1 MEPSFIKDMFNHIA
15 PRYDFLN
22 RLLSLRRDVYWR
34 REMAAALTVP
44 ESGRVLDVACGTGDV
59 MIELMHQ
66 EKAGKHIIGLDF
78 APEMIGVARRKL
90 HARAAICRTDLLAG
104 NGLSLPFL
112 PGTFDA
118 ITIAFGIR
126 NIMDRKAALREF
138 FTHLKPG
145 GHLAV
150 LELSTPRPRFLKY
163 LYAVYFERILPAI
176 GGFFSSNRMAYRY
189 LPASVIRFPEPET
202 FAGLMKSA
210 GFKDICWRRLTL
222 GLATLHIGVK
232 PADFNAFAIGGNPT

>member
-1 MEPSFIKDMFNHIA
+1 MEPSFVEDMFNHIA

-34 REMAAALTVP
+34 REMAAALAVP
-44 ESGRVLDVACGTGDV
+44 KNGRVLDVACGTGDV
-59 MIELMHQ
+59 MIELIHQ
-66 EKAGKHIIGLDF
+66 EKAGRHVIGLDF
-78 APEMIGVARRKL
+78 APEMLGVARRKFNS
-90 HARAAICRTDLLAG
+90 RPAICRTDLIAG

-112 PGTFDA
+112 PGSFDA

-126 NIMDRKAALREF
+126 NIMDRKAALQEF
-138 FTHLKPG
+138 FSTLKPG

-150 LELSTPRPRFLKY
+150 LELGTPRPRFLKY
-163 LYAVYFERILPAI
+163 LYSVYFERILPAI

-202 FAGLMKSA
+202 FAGLMQSA
-210 GFKDICWRRLTL
+210 GFKNIFWRRLTL

-232 PADFNAFAIGGNPT
+232 PADVDAPANGGNPR